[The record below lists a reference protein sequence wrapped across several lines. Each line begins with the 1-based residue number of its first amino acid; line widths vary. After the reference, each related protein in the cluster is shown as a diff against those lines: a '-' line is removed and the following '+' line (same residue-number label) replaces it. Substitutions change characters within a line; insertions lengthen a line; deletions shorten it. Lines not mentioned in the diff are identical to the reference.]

1 MNELHT
7 VDVTWT
13 QDICS
18 VLSNEGEL
26 TDIHHQKVSVGFGRN
41 GPLAKSMN
49 CSISDAIK
57 SYKQFF
63 MEAYDISSEE
73 CDERIKLIIDE
84 SAEHHSHFNYYMGW
98 GRKSLALVTRNGTD
112 SPMVPLTPIS
122 TDMLMDLPPRNN
134 NSGIPC
140 TSSSSS
146 SSSTTPMPQLMQS
159 VMIENAFDI
168 VQFANGFTE

>member
-1 MNELHT
+1 MAQLHD

-41 GPLAKSMN
+41 GSLTQSMN

-63 MEAYDISSEE
+63 MEAYDISSDE
-73 CDERIKLIIDE
+73 CDERIQCIIEE
-84 SAEHHSHFNYYMGW
+84 SSKHHSHFNYYMSW

-122 TDMLMDLPPRNN
+122 TEMRMDFPPRNN
-134 NSGIPC
+134 SDNSNPVSC
-140 TSSSSS
+140 TPSS
-146 SSSTTPMPQLMQS
+146 MPLPMQS